1 MGGKLR
7 TLASDTLIYGLST
20 VVGRFL
26 TFLLTPLYTNFL
38 PSKEEFGR
46 VVYLYTIIGFVNILY
61 GFGADSAFM
70 RFFTPDN
77 DERSRS
83 LFSMAFG
90 IIMLVGGVG
99 TLSCFLLSEQIS
111 VYLFS
116 RGDYAHLIR
125 LAALMPLFDAIVIVP
140 YAWLRM
146 KRRSRRF
153 ALLKFAAITINVA
166 ANWLLLAQ
174 FHQGITGVVIAG
186 TLSSAAAAIMIL
198 PELLRNIRP
207 VFERKLLSQMLR
219 FSLPTIPSS
228 LSSMMLQ
235 VADRPI
241 MMALAGSAAVG
252 LYQAN
257 YRLGIPMLL
266 AVMVFEYAWKPFY
279 LSHRDD
285 PDIGQLL
292 SQALVYFTAVC
303 GAIFLAGSLLVEFV
317 VQIPFPGGR
326 LINPSYW
333 SGLNIVPIVLASYFF
348 NGVFVHL
355 SAGFHITKR
364 TGYLPLVTASA
375 AGANVVLNFV
385 LIPMFGITGGAWA
398 TFGAYLLSALIAWY
412 YARKIYPVRYDW
424 LRVGITV
431 LITVFGFGVG
441 YLTSSIWWRLGIIA
455 LYPVML
461 VITGVIPYSEVR
473 SILQSRSN
481 KSARG

>member
-46 VVYLYTIIGFVNILY
+46 VAYLYTILGFINILY
-61 GFGADSAFM
+61 SFGADSAFM

-77 DERSRS
+77 EERSRS

-90 IIMLVGGVG
+90 IIILAGGLG
-99 TLSCFLLSEQIS
+99 TLGCFLLSEQIS

-125 LAALMPLFDAIVIVP
+125 FAALMPLFDAIVIVP

-153 ALLKFAAITINVA
+153 ALLKFAAIIINVA
-166 ANWLLLAQ
+166 SNWLLLVQ

-186 TLSSAAAAIMIL
+186 ALSSAAAAIMIL

-207 VFERKLLSQMLR
+207 VFDKKLLGQMLR

-241 MMALAGSAAVG
+241 MMALAGSATVG

-266 AVMVFEYAWKPFY
+266 AVLVFEYAWKPFY

-285 PDIGQLL
+285 PDIGHLL

-303 GAIFLAGSLLVEFV
+303 GAIFLGGSLLMEFV
-317 VQIPFPGGR
+317 VQLPFPGGR
-326 LINPSYW
+326 FINPAYW
-333 SGLNIVPIVLASYFF
+333 SGLNIVPVVLASYFF

-355 SAGFHITKR
+355 SAAFHITKR

-375 AGANVVLNFV
+375 AGANVALNFI
-385 LIPMFGITGGAWA
+385 LIPIFGIMGGAWA
-398 TFGAYLLSALIAWY
+398 TFGAYLLSAVAAWY
-412 YARKIYPVRYDW
+412 YARRIYPVRYDW
-424 LRVGITV
+424 KRVA
-431 LITVFGFGVG
+431 LIALIAGCGFAAG
-441 YLTSSIWWRLGIIA
+441 YFTPSLWLRLGIIA
-455 LYPVML
+455 VYPVML
-461 VITGVIPYSEVR
+461 IAIGVIPYSEVWA
-473 SILQSRSN
+473 ILRRVR
-481 KSARG
+481 KT